1 MSAIS
6 ADDTAKHYLWAQGD
20 YEAMSDYLDNVDW
33 QQLLVA
39 NLTPDTIWSAFC
51 EILDSAIDLF
61 VPCTDVRPRKNVKTR
76 QYPRH
81 IRKLLSRKLILWRKF
96 KSNRTD
102 AAAKARYKELEA
114 DCRDAIRNYEIHRET
129 KVINSGNIG
138 DFYNHVNKRMTS
150 RSKIG
155 TLTTPSGEIVQ
166 SDTDKANLLNGYFAS
181 VCTQDDGSQPHF
193 TPRVAAGDGIN
204 SITFDELKLV
214 AAVRRM
220 KTKRPTSS
228 GPDGYP
234 VTLLRNTVGVLAQP
248 LSDMFTSFMS
258 VSKLP
263 SSWKT
268 AHVTPIYKKGPSSD
282 PANYRPISQTS
293 VFCKLL
299 ERVVV
304 ADVTSYMMQKGLI
317 TKHQHGFINRRST
330 ATNLL
335 ESLSDWTLTID
346 NKSTQTVIYVDF
358 SKAFDSVSRPKL
370 ITKLEG
376 YGVSGDLLHLISDF
390 LSQRTQRTRVGSSL
404 SDSVG
409 LSSGI
414 VQGSC
419 LGPLLFL
426 IFINDL
432 AEIFDSSVTPKLY
445 ADDVKL
451 YTTIESSCDSDRL
464 QQNIDRLVHWAGTW
478 QLGISIKKCQAL
490 NVGTRQRTSE
500 LFAEYN
506 IDTNQL
512 PVCDTVVDLGVTV
525 DSELKFSEH
534 IHNMVRKAMT
544 RSYLLSKCFLSRDRT
559 TLVKAFVV
567 YVRPILEYCSS
578 VWSPHLVQDIEAI
591 ERVQRRFTKRLRGLW
606 NIGYEQRLQIVGL
619 ERLDV
624 RRLRFD
630 LVMTYKITF
639 GLTCL
644 NFDEFFKWSP
654 CDKTRG
660 HDYKFYV
667 SGASCD
673 TRKYFFA
680 VRVVQPWNTLPSDTD
695 FSSLCRFKNFINKLD
710 LIEHCITISQ

>member
-1 MSAIS
+1 
-6 ADDTAKHYLWAQGD
+6 
-20 YEAMSDYLDNVDW
+20 
-33 QQLLVA
+33 
-39 NLTPDTIWSAFC
+39 
-51 EILDSAIDLF
+51 
-61 VPCTDVRPRKNVKTR
+61 
-76 QYPRH
+76 
-81 IRKLLSRKLILWRKF
+81 
-96 KSNRTD
+96 
-102 AAAKARYKELEA
+102 
-114 DCRDAIRNYEIHRET
+114 
-129 KVINSGNIG
+129 
-138 DFYNHVNKRMTS
+138 
-150 RSKIG
+150 
-155 TLTTPSGEIVQ
+155 
-166 SDTDKANLLNGYFAS
+166 
-181 VCTQDDGSQPHF
+181 
-193 TPRVAAGDGIN
+193 
-204 SITFDELKLV
+204 
-214 AAVRRM
+214 
-220 KTKRPTSS
+220 
-228 GPDGYP
+228 
-234 VTLLRNTVGVLAQP
+234 VLARP

-258 VSKLP
+258 VGKLP
-263 SSWKT
+263 GSWKT
-268 AHVTPIYKKGPSSD
+268 AHVTPICKKGPSSD

-293 VFCKLL
+293 IFCKLL

-304 ADVTSYMMQKGLI
+304 ADVTSCMMQKGLI
-317 TKHQHGFINRRST
+317 TKHQHGFINHRST

-376 YGVSGDLLHLISDF
+376 YGISGDLLHLISDF
-390 LSQRTQRTRVGSSL
+390 LSQRTQRTRVGRSL
-404 SDSVG
+404 SDSVD

-432 AEIFDSSVTPKLY
+432 AEIFDSSITPKLY

-451 YTTIESSCDSDRL
+451 YTRIESSYDSDRL
-464 QQNIDRLVHWAGTW
+464 QQNVDRLVHWADTW

-506 IDTNQL
+506 IGTNQL
-512 PVCDTVVDLGVTV
+512 PICDTVVDLGVTV

-534 IHNMVRKAMT
+534 IHNMVRKALT
-544 RSYLLSKCFLSRDRT
+544 RSYLLRKCFLSRDRT

-591 ERVQRRFTKRLRGLW
+591 EQVQRRFTKRLRGLW

-630 LVMTYKITF
+630 LVMTYKIAF

-644 NFDEFFKWSP
+644 NFNEFFTWSP

-667 SGASCD
+667 SGACCD

-680 VRVVQPWNTLPSDTD
+680 VRVVQPWNTLPPDTD
-695 FSSLCRFKNFINKLD
+695 FSSLCRFKNCIKKLN
-710 LIEHCITISQ
+710 LAQHCITIS